1 MYKIIAMDFD
11 DTILTSDK
19 KISDYSKSVL
29 KKLKNK
35 GFIIVGV
42 TGRSLS
48 SAKNACD
55 IRIFNYL
62 ILNNG
67 AHIHDVQED
76 KSECISLLSKDVC
89 SKVTNMYKDVSF
101 KFDYCSLDN
110 YYMTKIMY
118 DFNKKFLIKINNL
131 SEVQEDICKMNIF
144 LNDEDKCEEVRDEI
158 NSLFDVNAFIMQD
171 SSSPKRWVVIN
182 PKNIDKSKTLE
193 LLCNRL
199 NLSLDD
205 VIFFGDGL
213 NDIEL
218 MESSGLGV
226 AMGNALPSVQ
236 EKADDIALDN
246 NSDGVVKYLIRNIS
260 GKDL

>member
-1 MYKIIAMDFD
+1 
-11 DTILTSDK
+11 
-19 KISDYSKSVL
+19 
-29 KKLKNK
+29 
-35 GFIIVGV
+35 
-42 TGRSLS
+42 
-48 SAKNACD
+48 
-55 IRIFNYL
+55 
-62 ILNNG
+62 
-67 AHIHDVQED
+67 
-76 KSECISLLSKDVC
+76 
-89 SKVTNMYKDVSF
+89 MYKDVSF

-118 DFNKKFLIKINNL
+118 DFDKKFLIKINNL